1 MAVRGLKPSEFFA
14 LPFLD
19 QILYYEAVRLEL
31 EAEKSKI
38 MALGQM
44 LGLKKAT

>member
-19 QILYYEAVRLEL
+19 KIFYYEAVRLEI
-31 EAEKSKI
+31 EFEKNKLI
-38 MALGQM
+38 AIGKM
-44 LGLKKAT
+44 LGLKKAS